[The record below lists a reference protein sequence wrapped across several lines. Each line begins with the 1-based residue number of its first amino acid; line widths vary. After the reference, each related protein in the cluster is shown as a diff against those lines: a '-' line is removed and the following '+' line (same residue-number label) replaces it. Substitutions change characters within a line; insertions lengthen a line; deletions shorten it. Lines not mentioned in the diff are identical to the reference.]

1 MLDKDKKMLETL
13 LKDKGKQ
20 YRVVID
26 NDSVWVEDK
35 SKDEEIEDVTVHKF
49 TEFGY
54 YLLQQVFEHLGL
66 DTDFC

>member
-1 MLDKDKKMLETL
+1 MLEIDKQMLEALLLDKGEK
-13 LKDKGKQ
+13 

-35 SKDEEIEDVTVHKF
+35 TLDEEIYDVLVHNF

-54 YLLQQVFEHLGL
+54 YLLKQVFEQLGL
-66 DTDFC
+66 DADFC

>member
-13 LKDKGKQ
+13 IQDKGKQ

-35 SKDEEIEDVTVHKF
+35 TKDEENEDVLIHKF

-54 YLLQQVFEHLGL
+54 YLLQQVFEYLGL
-66 DTDFC
+66 DADFC